1 MQVRVTTTRVL
12 TTLELPFNTCAGGL
26 IAERLVVELVFT
38 VTRSNAL
45 QVGDVSGDL
54 LDGLH
59 LLAKEFGLN
68 EVGHLVWNE
77 KYIGKSNKG
86 FKQTKKQKN

>member
-68 EVGHLVWNE
+68 EVGHLFGT
-77 KYIGKSNKG
+77 KNKLARAIKG
-86 FKQTKKQKN
+86 LNKQKKQKN